1 MDSKPGTESLPSGP
15 PDVRPQAAPEAS
27 ASGQKLSLQ
36 ITPKAAEAARKQLTK
51 RSTPDSMIRLG
62 IRGAGCSG
70 FTYVIEFEDKAPRDR
85 DRVFEQDGVKFVVD
99 KKSLLY
105 LAGTILDWES
115 KLMSQGFK
123 FVNPNEKSSC
133 GCGHSFTV

>member
-1 MDSKPGTESLPSGP
+1 MESKPEIAESKPAEARPS
-15 PDVRPQAAPEAS
+15 Q
-27 ASGQKLSLQ
+27 LSLT
-36 ITPKAAEAARKQLTK
+36 ITSKAAEMARKQLAK

-70 FTYVIEFEDKAPRDR
+70 FTYVIEFEDKPPRDR

-105 LAGTILDWES
+105 LAGTILDWEH

>member
-1 MDSKPGTESLPSGP
+1 MDSKPELHTESK
-15 PDVRPQAAPEAS
+15 APEARPEGS
-27 ASGQKLSLQ
+27 SKLAIQ
-36 ITPKAAEAARKQLTK
+36 ITSRAAEAARKQLTK
-51 RSTPDSMIRLG
+51 RGTPDSMIRLG

-70 FTYVIEFEDKAPRDR
+70 FTYVIEFEDKPPRDR
-85 DRVFEQDGVKFVVD
+85 DRVFEQDGVKFIVD
-99 KKSLLY
+99 KKSLVY
-105 LAGTILDWES
+105 LAGTQLEWEQ

>member
-1 MDSKPGTESLPSGP
+1 MSEEAT
-15 PDVRPQAAPEAS
+15 APLE
-27 ASGQKLSLQ
+27 GG
-36 ITPKAAEAARKQLTK
+36 PKAEPSKLAISISDSAAVAARKQLEK
-51 RSTPDSMIRLG
+51 RGTPGSMIRLG

-70 FTYVIEFEDKAPRDR
+70 FTYVIEFEDGTPREGR
-85 DRVFEQDGVKFVVD
+85 DRVFEHDGVKFVVD
-99 KKSLLY
+99 RKSLLY
-105 LAGTILDWES
+105 LAGTQLDWEK

>member
-1 MDSKPGTESLPSGP
+1 MDATESNSDAGVTGASPAP
-15 PDVRPQAAPEAS
+15 AA
-27 ASGQKLSLQ
+27 GKLGLRV
-36 ITPKAAEAARKQLTK
+36 TDAAIAAARKQLE
-51 RSTPDSMIRLG
+51 RRGTPGSMIRLG
-62 IRGAGCSG
+62 IKGAGCSG
-70 FTYVIEFEDKAPRDR
+70 FTYVIEFEDGAPRENR
-85 DRVFEQDGVKFVVD
+85 DRVFEHDGVRFVVD

-105 LAGTILDWES
+105 LAGTELDFEK

>member
-1 MDSKPGTESLPSGP
+1 METKAENQSESPTPATPSKAL
-15 PDVRPQAAPEAS
+15 AIA
-27 ASGQKLSLQ
+27 
-36 ITPKAAEAARKQLTK
+36 ITSKAAEAARKQLAK
-51 RSTPDSMIRLG
+51 RGTPDSMIRLG

-70 FTYVIEFEDKAPRDR
+70 FTYVIEFEDKGPRER

-105 LAGTILDWES
+105 LAGTILEWEQ

-123 FVNPNEKSSC
+123 FVNPNEKNSC

>member
-1 MDSKPGTESLPSGP
+1 MDGAASSTATES
-15 PDVRPQAAPEAS
+15 
-27 ASGQKLSLQ
+27 KLSLRV
-36 ITPKAAEAARKQLTK
+36 TDAAVAAARKQLE
-51 RSTPDSMIRLG
+51 RRGTPGSMIRLG

-70 FTYVIEFEDKAPRDR
+70 FTYVIEFEDGAPRENR
-85 DRVFEQDGVKFVVD
+85 DRVFEHAGVKFVVD

-105 LAGTILDWES
+105 LAGTELDWEK

>member
-1 MDSKPGTESLPSGP
+1 METEAAKTAQESETPKTEAKPEGG
-15 PDVRPQAAPEAS
+15 
-27 ASGQKLSLQ
+27 KLSLA
-36 ITPKAAEAARKQLTK
+36 ITSKAAEAARKQLAK
-51 RSTPDSMIRLG
+51 RGTPESMIRLG
-62 IRGAGCSG
+62 IRGSGCSG
-70 FTYVIEFEDKAPRDR
+70 FSYVIEFEDKEPRDR

-105 LAGTILDWES
+105 LAGTQLDWEQ

-123 FVNPNEKSSC
+123 FVNPNEKSTC

>member
-1 MDSKPGTESLPSGP
+1 MMETKAETHSESTAPAAT
-15 PDVRPQAAPEAS
+15 PQ
-27 ASGQKLSLQ
+27 KSLAIT
-36 ITPKAAEAARKQLTK
+36 ITPKAAEAARKQLQK
-51 RSTPDSMIRLG
+51 RGTPDGMIRLG

-70 FTYVIEFEDKAPRDR
+70 FTYVIEFEDKEPRER

-105 LAGTILDWES
+105 LAGTILEWEQ

-133 GCGHSFTV
+133 GCGHSFSV

>member
-1 MDSKPGTESLPSGP
+1 METKPESAHEKSLPSVPTGA
-15 PDVRPQAAPEAS
+15 RTSQ
-27 ASGQKLSLQ
+27 LSLT
-36 ITPKAAEAARKQLTK
+36 IAPKAAEMARKQLTK
-51 RSTPDSMIRLG
+51 RGTPDAMIRLG

-70 FTYVIEFEDKAPRDR
+70 FTYVIEFEDKEPRDR

-105 LAGTILDWES
+105 LAGTILEWEQ

-123 FVNPNEKSSC
+123 FVNPNEKNSC

>member
-1 MDSKPGTESLPSGP
+1 MSEHVTPAGEAGP
-15 PDVRPQAAPEAS
+15 KPEANKLAISISDS
-27 ASGQKLSLQ
+27 A
-36 ITPKAAEAARKQLTK
+36 AAAARKQLEK
-51 RSTPDSMIRLG
+51 RGTPGSMIRLG

-70 FTYVIEFEDKAPRDR
+70 FTYVIEFEDGAPREGR
-85 DRVFEQDGVKFVVD
+85 DRVFEHDGVKFVVD
-99 KKSLLY
+99 RKSLLY
-105 LAGTILDWES
+105 LAGTQLDWEK

>member
-1 MDSKPGTESLPSGP
+1 MEAKPETQVTE
-15 PDVRPQAAPEAS
+15 APKER
-27 ASGQKLSLQ
+27 KLSIA
-36 ITPKAAEAARKQLTK
+36 ITARAAEAARKQLQK
-51 RSTPDSMIRLG
+51 RGTPDAMIRLG

-85 DRVFEQDGVKFVVD
+85 DRVFEHDGVKFVVD

-105 LAGTILDWES
+105 LAGTELDWEQ
-115 KLMSQGFK
+115 KLMSSGFQ
-123 FVNPNEKSSC
+123 FRNPNEKSTC

>member
-1 MDSKPGTESLPSGP
+1 MDLKPEIAGAPPEARPSG
-15 PDVRPQAAPEAS
+15 S
-27 ASGQKLSLQ
+27 ALSLT
-36 ITPKAAEAARKQLTK
+36 ITSRAADAARKQLAK
-51 RSTPDSMIRLG
+51 RSTPESMIRLG

-70 FTYVIEFEDKAPRDR
+70 FTYVIEFEDKGARDR

-105 LAGTILDWES
+105 LAGTILDWEA

>member
-1 MDSKPGTESLPSGP
+1 MEAKAETHSESTTPA
-15 PDVRPQAAPEAS
+15 AAPHKAL
-27 ASGQKLSLQ
+27 ALT
-36 ITPKAAEAARKQLTK
+36 ITPKAAEAARKQLQK
-51 RSTPDSMIRLG
+51 RGTPDGMIRLG

-70 FTYVIEFEDKAPRDR
+70 FTYVIEFEDKEPRDR

-105 LAGTILDWES
+105 LAGTILEWEQ

-133 GCGHSFTV
+133 GCGHSFNV

>member
-1 MDSKPGTESLPSGP
+1 METKAETHSESTAPATPS
-15 PDVRPQAAPEAS
+15 AAPQ
-27 ASGQKLSLQ
+27 QKALAIT
-36 ITPKAAEAARKQLTK
+36 ITPKAAEAARKQLQK
-51 RSTPDSMIRLG
+51 RGTPGSMIRLG

-70 FTYVIEFEDKAPRDR
+70 FTYVIEFEDKEPRDR
-85 DRVFEQDGVKFVVD
+85 DRVFEQDGVRFVVD

-105 LAGTILDWES
+105 LAGTSLEWEQ

-123 FVNPNEKSSC
+123 FVNPNEKNSC

>member
-1 MDSKPGTESLPSGP
+1 METKPETESLPSLP
-15 PDVRPQAAPEAS
+15 PGTRTSQ
-27 ASGQKLSLQ
+27 LSLT
-36 ITPKAAEAARKQLTK
+36 IAPKAAEAARKQLQK
-51 RSTPDSMIRLG
+51 RGTPDSMIRLG

-70 FTYVIEFEDKAPRDR
+70 FTYVIEFEDKEPRDR

-105 LAGTILDWES
+105 LAGTILEWEQ

-123 FVNPNEKSSC
+123 FVNPNEKNSC

>member
-1 MDSKPGTESLPSGP
+1 METEAAKTAQESETPKTEAKPEGG
-15 PDVRPQAAPEAS
+15 
-27 ASGQKLSLQ
+27 KLALV
-36 ITPKAAEAARKQLTK
+36 ITSKAAEAARKQLLK
-51 RSTPDSMIRLG
+51 RGTPESMIRLG
-62 IRGAGCSG
+62 IRGSGCSG
-70 FTYVIEFEDKAPRDR
+70 FSYVIEFEDKEPRER

-105 LAGTILDWES
+105 LAGTQLDWEQ

-123 FVNPNEKSSC
+123 FVNPNEKSTC

>member
-1 MDSKPGTESLPSGP
+1 METKPESGHVESLPSLP
-15 PDVRPQAAPEAS
+15 PGTRTSQ
-27 ASGQKLSLQ
+27 LSLT
-36 ITPKAAEAARKQLTK
+36 ISPKAAEAARKQLAK
-51 RSTPDSMIRLG
+51 RNTPESMIRLG

-105 LAGTILDWES
+105 LAGTVLEWEQ

-123 FVNPNEKSSC
+123 FVNPNEKNSC

>member
-1 MDSKPGTESLPSGP
+1 MDSKPDTTSLPSLP
-15 PDVRPQAAPEAS
+15 PDVRTSQ
-27 ASGQKLSLQ
+27 LSLT
-36 ITPKAAEAARKQLTK
+36 ISPRAAEMARKQLEK
-51 RSTPDSMIRLG
+51 RKTPESMIRLG

-70 FTYVIEFEDKAPRDR
+70 FTYVIEFEDKPPRDR

-105 LAGTILDWES
+105 LAGTMLEWEH